1 MTAAD
6 STDDPPLLD
15 DHAKEAVEEIAALL
29 KGHTGRD
36 AERRILAVL
45 ADLNPNSFRQTL
57 HHTDLHRLLSDVDD
71 VRFGVKHHQQLLE
84 LIAQER
90 AKDLDTL
97 ARVRFVRA
105 LQRGLTRRIQER
117 AIRDIFLSV
126 SGGTLT
132 QLKDELDIGAGHH
145 DLSQLLFS
153 DVDDTDLREEILDH
167 IREQAPAHPVGRK
180 VLSDVD
186 DTFYANWSDARY
198 PKKTV
203 YPGVRAF
210 YRVLARRHD
219 SEAAGVTFLTARP
232 ADRAGIVE
240 NRTHA
245 SLQER
250 GLTLASTV
258 LGGDLFHLHSHARIA
273 KKKVENFD
281 RYRLLFPEYAMVFVG
296 DSGQGDAEV
305 GRSMLSAAPDA
316 MDGVFIH
323 DVRHAPADERKAM
336 AADGIHFFD
345 TYLGAALVAHDL
357 GLIAPIEVEKV
368 SAAVAEEFD
377 AVTFDDDE
385 LRRAR
390 ERELEADRAAMAAKL
405 QRE

>member
-1 MTAAD
+1 MTSPASPD
-6 STDDPPLLD
+6 LTLSLE
-15 DHAKEAVEEIAALL
+15 DHAKEAIEEIAVLL
-29 KGHTGRD
+29 RGHTGRD
-36 AERRILAVL
+36 DERRILTLL
-45 ADLNPNSFRQTL
+45 ADLDGKSFRQTL
-57 HHTDLHRLLSDVDD
+57 HHTDLYRLLSDIDD

-90 AKDLDTL
+90 AADLDTA

-105 LQRGLTRRIQER
+105 LQRGLTRRIHEM
-117 AIRDIFLSV
+117 AIRDIFRSV
-126 SGGTLT
+126 TGDALT

-153 DVDDTDLREEILDH
+153 DVDSASLREEILDH
-167 IREQAPAHPVGRK
+167 IRTQSPSQKVGRK

-186 DTFYANWSDARY
+186 DTFYANWTDARY

-210 YRVLARRHD
+210 YRVLARRHQSD
-219 SEAAGVTFLTARP
+219 HAGVTFLTARP

-305 GRSMLSAAPDA
+305 GRSMLGAAPDV

-323 DVRHAPADERKAM
+323 DVRHAPAEERKAM
-336 AADGIHFFD
+336 AKDGVYFFD

-357 GLIAPIEVEKV
+357 GLIVPPQVETV
-368 SAAVAEEFD
+368 SSAVTEEFES
-377 AVTFDDDE
+377 VPFDDDE
-385 LRRAR
+385 MRAAR
-390 ERELEADRAAMAAKL
+390 EQELEADRQAMAAKL
-405 QRE
+405 FDQ